1 MASTGITPIR
11 VKTTVFKK
19 DQDPAKRE
27 PLGLQIGFLRYLRK
41 IEGIEDAP
49 PALPPRRNMSVRLSV
64 RPKKRQEKR
73 PAVPLKMGENK
84 PKWNIFKMFKK

>member
-1 MASTGITPIR
+1 MTSTGITPIR

-27 PLGLQIGFLRYLRK
+27 PLGLQDGFLRYLRK

-49 PALPPRRNMSVRLSV
+49 PALPPRRKRMSILSL
-64 RPKKRQEKR
+64 KKRQEK
-73 PAVPLKMGENK
+73 PAVPLKMGQ
-84 PKWNIFKMFKK
+84 KWNIFGKIFKP